1 MSAAKA
7 RKAKHRAA
15 VKTYPAT
22 INGRRVR
29 VTIPE
34 DPTPEEV
41 LRDALRANLSPA
53 AVAAIAAYLQPAHTK
68 DASVNR
74 QLAWF
79 QDLLVEALGGDEAF
93 NRIADEVGL

>member
-1 MSAAKA
+1 MAKA
-7 RKAKHRAA
+7 KGQRHAA

-22 INGRRVR
+22 IDGRRVR

-34 DPTPEEV
+34 DPKPEEV
-41 LRDALRANLSPA
+41 LRDALRQNLSPQ

-68 DASVNR
+68 DESVNR

-79 QDLLVEALGGDEAF
+79 QDLLVEALGGDEAL
-93 NRIADEVGL
+93 NRIADELGL